1 MNQNYRTFDSLPEG
15 WISYQPTGDESV
27 PPPEGIK
34 WSGDDAPPAIGT
46 KIRISMNG
54 IGPAI
59 VRGYF
64 VEYGWLGLLT
74 EVLSPPDWWV
84 RQNVKPGKPA
94 PLGHVFGVEFKPW
107 KEEA

>member
-1 MNQNYRTFDSLPEG
+1 MSQNYRTFKKLPAD
-15 WISYQPTGDESV
+15 WVKWQPAPDAT
-27 PPPEGIK
+27 PPADKMK
-34 WSGDDAPPAIGT
+34 WSGEDEPPAIGT
-46 KIRISMNG
+46 KIRITMNG

-74 EVLSPPDWWV
+74 EVLSPPDWWIK
-84 RQNVKPGKPA
+84 QNREPGKPD

-107 KEEA
+107 KEVA